1 MQYEKIVGAQGGR
14 LLTSRPVA
22 DAPLPDPGQNWEA
35 YDAAMQNA
43 VVEYDWLDPATGARS
58 KVLERPAR
66 CFPLRGQRLLRP
78 AERRTDF

>member
-22 DAPLPDPGQNWEA
+22 DAPLPDRNQNWEA

-43 VVEYDWLDPATGARS
+43 VVEYDWLDPATGARQQS
-58 KVLERPAR
+58 AGTPAR
-66 CFPLRGQRLLRP
+66 CFPLLRTT
-78 AERRTDF
+78 AFTAC